1 MKKKSTKGSI
11 YPFLNINSL
20 RKMKLI
26 VSLIL
31 LSLFQLSAM
40 ESYAQNAKI
49 NLSLKNVSLNEAIKL
64 IENQTDFVFFYN
76 NAEID
81 LTRKVNADISNGNIK
96 EFLNEV
102 LGNYNYQ
109 IENKK
114 IVLTPKETQ
123 QLKKINGTITDAS
136 GVPIIGANVVVKG
149 STTGTVTD
157 IDGNFSLEVSQGSSL
172 EISYIGYLK
181 KEIIVNDKNSY
192 LVQLTEDSKALD
204 EVVVVGYGT
213 EKKVNVIGSIAQ
225 IGSDRLENRSTPQLS
240 NALTG
245 QMSGV
250 TVIQRSGR
258 PGDSSGQIRVRG
270 VGSFGATPDAL
281 VLVDGLPGSLNDI
294 NPEDVESI
302 SVLKDASTAAIYGA
316 RAANGVVLV
325 TTKGGK
331 EGKLI
336 ISYNGYVGTNIATEL
351 PEFVNSWEYATLMNE
366 AEGREIYSTS
376 DIQRFKDGSDPD
388 NYSNSNYLKEIL
400 SKNGFQTGHDLSLN
414 GGTSSNR
421 YLMSFG
427 YLNQNGLVEKNNYE
441 RFNAR
446 INLATDILSNLTV
459 TTRLSGVYSTVNEP
473 SVPGGPDVN
482 DVTGIIQKAVRF
494 PGLYATKLLNGNYG
508 PGAKLQGN
516 PKSWVESASFFQN
529 PSFKLNANIRLDY
542 SPLKDIKLSVIGGF
556 NYQNDELK
564 RFRSTLKL
572 DGDRTLGPSSLTQE
586 MLKTIYKTFQSTAE
600 YNKSFNTHNLG
611 ILAGYSWEDQ
621 SYRNLSGS
629 RDKFPGNDLPY
640 MNAGSPDN
648 QKANGGG
655 YEWAIQSLFG
665 RVKYNYNERYLFE
678 STLRYDGSSRFP
690 TKEKYGIFPS
700 LAAGW
705 RLSEERFIKDNEKLT
720 WITNLKIK
728 ASAGILG
735 NQNIGNYPYQTVF
748 LLGQNYPFGEN
759 YSQGAAITTATDPT
773 IKWEETHTVDGG
785 FEALFWDGLLSTNV
799 SYFYRKTSDILYK
812 PSGSISSILG
822 QNISEMNTGELENRG
837 WEFEFGHRNKVGDV
851 SYTLNANFS
860 IINNKVLNLGL
871 GNVEQ
876 LNGMV
881 GNGSNLFIGCPME
894 LYYGYKT
901 DGVFL
906 DQADIDSWHNQKK
919 VTPSAKPGDI
929 RYKDISGPDG
939 VPDGVIDPNYDRVPL
954 GSRIPKYTFGLNLGI
969 DYKGFDFQ
977 AQFQGVAGVKG
988 LLNEYSGFA
997 FWSEGNIQRWQ
1008 ADGRFNPNNP
1018 QRYPVYP
1025 RLENLGNVVGPNT
1038 QTSDFW
1044 ILDASYV
1051 RLKNIQVGY
1060 TIPIIAIKKI
1070 GLSQLRFYVSS
1081 ENPLCWNKYR
1091 EGWDPEINT
1100 NGFFYPILTTYTF
1113 GVNLKF

>member
-1 MKKKSTKGSI
+1 MKKKSTKGTI

-26 VSLIL
+26 VSLII
-31 LSLFQLSAM
+31 LSLFQLSAI

>member
-64 IENQTDFVFFYN
+64 IEDQTDFVFFYN

-376 DIQRFKDGSDPD
+376 DIQKFKDGSDPD

-529 PSFKLNANIRLDY
+529 PSFKLNANLRLDY

-600 YNKSFNTHNLG
+600 FNKSFNTHNLG

-648 QKANGGG
+648 QKADGGG

-748 LLGQNYPFGEN
+748 VLGQNYPFGEN

-773 IKWEETHTVDGG
+773 IKWEETRTVDGG
-785 FEALFWDGLLSTNV
+785 FEALFWNGLLSTNV
-799 SYFYRKTSDILYK
+799 SYFYRKTYDILYK

-837 WEFEFGHRNKVGDV
+837 WEFEFGHRNKIGGV

-906 DQADIDSWHNQKK
+906 DQADIDSWYNQKK

-1008 ADGRFNPNNP
+1008 ADGRFSPNNP
-1018 QRYPVYP
+1018 QRYPDYP

-1051 RLKNIQVGY
+1051 RLKNIQIGY
-1060 TIPIIAIKKI
+1060 TIPIITIKKI

-1091 EGWDPEINT
+1091 EGWDPEINS
-1100 NGFFYPILTTYTF
+1100 NGSFYPILTTYTF

>member
-1 MKKKSTKGSI
+1 MKKKSTKGTI

-26 VSLIL
+26 VSLII
-31 LSLFQLSAM
+31 LSLFQLSAI

-294 NPEDVESI
+294 NPADVESI